1 MMIIRKLFYFKV
13 IFIVTFLLVTSCK
26 HLEIKKERKV
36 SIGYQILT
44 PALDSPESIESFKQ
58 YVLGRLKTLAVK
70 GFDFTIDDNGVAYID
85 DSADENYLSTQLEL
99 NYLDVRLDNN
109 SFYLAERGELIF
121 YEIFVFRKQYKVSVQ
136 NSYMILEDLLTE
148 VINAAKLPNNFSGV
162 IKLANTININD
173 LDLEGE
179 GSFYIIPQ

>member
-1 MMIIRKLFYFKV
+1 MTIRKLFYFRALL
-13 IFIVTFLLVTSCK
+13 FGFLMFTSSCK
-26 HLEIKKERKV
+26 HFEIKKERKV

-70 GFDFTIDDNGVAYID
+70 GFYFTIDDNGVAYIE

-109 SFYLAERGELIF
+109 SFYLAERGEIIF
-121 YEIFVFRKQYKVSVQ
+121 YKVYAFRKQYKVSVQ
-136 NSYMILEDLLTE
+136 NSYMILEDLLTKA
-148 VINAAKLPNNFSGV
+148 INSAKLPDNFSGI
-162 IKLANTININD
+162 IKLSNTIIIND
-173 LDLEGE
+173 LDLNGE
-179 GSFYIIPQ
+179 GSFHIIPQ